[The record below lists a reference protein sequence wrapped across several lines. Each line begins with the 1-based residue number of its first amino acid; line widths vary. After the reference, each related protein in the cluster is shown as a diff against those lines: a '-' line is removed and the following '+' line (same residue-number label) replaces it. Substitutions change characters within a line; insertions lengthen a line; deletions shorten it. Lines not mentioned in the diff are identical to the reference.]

1 MSLAEPEQTSTAG
14 DIIGSAP
21 SRGWVVCG
29 WFTPDYRPMAE
40 ALAQQLAVHG
50 APHHILAAEKTGSW
64 ARQILRKPN
73 MVQRAMREHPNDVIV
88 FMDVDC
94 EVRGPLDDVSK
105 TAADLTCSLFV
116 KRRRGRQRNDLSSRV
131 IVVRPTPGAH
141 QLVNHWI
148 QQCQEANSIAPE
160 YGDECALMVALSR
173 CTTASWSAIDP
184 RFAGRELPQA
194 PAGAVIVHDS
204 AHESSSTMRRVHRS
218 FKTWKRSV
226 FGATTRDLVV
236 K

>member
-1 MSLAEPEQTSTAG
+1 MTLAGPESAAG
-14 DIIGSAP
+14 ADIIGSVKP
-21 SRGWVVCG
+21 RGWVVCG
-29 WFTPDYRPMAE
+29 WFTPDYRPLAE
-40 ALAQQLAVHG
+40 TLASQLAAHG

-64 ARQILRKPN
+64 SRQILRKPN

-94 EVRGPLDDVSK
+94 EVRGPLDDVVK
-105 TAADLTCSLFV
+105 TPADLTCSLFV

-160 YGDECALMVALSR
+160 FGDECALMVALSR
-173 CTTASWSAIDP
+173 CTSASWSAIDP
-184 RFAGRELPQA
+184 RYAGRELPQA
-194 PAGAVIVHDS
+194 PKGAIIVHDS
-204 AHESSSTMRRVHRS
+204 AHEGASPMRRVHRH
-218 FKTWKRSV
+218 FKAWKRSV
-226 FGATTRDLVV
+226 FGATTRDLVI